1 MGLPG
6 GTQSPLAKEL
16 VAASI
21 AEGDKLDF
29 GKGKGDD
36 ADTKALAWVMDT
48 KTFPFYQAEPYHQF
62 HDGFAPGE
70 DYPKAYN
77 SLAKAQLGA
86 GLFQDSQ
93 CPGGMLGLGVAGL

>member
-1 MGLPG
+1 M
-6 GTQSPLAKEL
+6 Q
-16 VAASI
+16 
-21 AEGDKLDF
+21 
-29 GKGKGDD
+29 GKGSDGDSR
-36 ADTKALAWVMDT
+36 ANVWIMDSAQ
-48 KTFPFYQAEPYHQF
+48 FPFYVAEPYHQF

-86 GLFQDSQ
+86 GLFQDTQ